1 MNRLKAVK
9 KRFILIA
16 FSIVLIVTA
25 VASAYVYETGQIEM
39 SQTVKNI
46 ATLTVGNNNLGYIE
60 EGQTATITKTENAS
74 LGGIVSV
81 TTTKDNV
88 YLYFSS
94 DIAALTTYY
103 TTYQIT
109 VKYSAV
115 GSGSSHTV
123 GDIACTMTIASPT
136 PSSITLDKLGT
147 YTFDFELT
155 MTAKSVSADQPTT
168 AIITVTAE
176 ST

>member
-16 FSIVLIVTA
+16 FSVVMIVVA
-25 VASAYVYETGQIEM
+25 VASAYVYETGQIEAT
-39 SQTVKNI
+39 QTVKNI

-60 EGQTATITKTENAS
+60 EGQTAIITKIENAS

-81 TTTKDNV
+81 TTTKDDV

-94 DIAALTTYY
+94 DIDALATYY
-103 TTYQIT
+103 SGYQIT
-109 VKYSAV
+109 VKYAAV
-115 GSGSSHTV
+115 GAGSTHTV
-123 GDIACTMTIASPT
+123 GSEACTMTIASPT

-155 MTAKSVSADQPTT
+155 MTAKSVSADQATT
-168 AIITVTAE
+168 ATITVSAQ
-176 ST
+176 SS